1 MLMIENI
8 ICKIHRTNSK
18 ILIVVQIPF
27 HLLVLPDCRFLSSNY
42 ILLISTK
49 NPFSSTSKCF
59 KAEKASYL
67 YRRKKIQS
75 SRNFKILF
83 KKLSRYFIQKAYS
96 KSPSLT
102 NEETVGVIVVIRRR
116 TDFLLGSES
125 VCAVLVA
132 QKFFGRQAPPNRRCL
147 LSFIIQKYGNYK
159 LPLTCFNRHNT
170 SSLFA
175 TKPPNKN
182 FAEVLFNLS

>member
-96 KSPSLT
+96 ESPSLT
-102 NEETVGVIVVIRRR
+102 NEQTVGVVIIVNR
-116 TDFLLGSES
+116 TANRLLSSQS
-125 VCAVLVA
+125 VCAILV
-132 QKFFGRQAPPNRRCL
+132 GRHYTTLDCL
-147 LSFIIQKYGNYK
+147 RKLSAVPSEG
-159 LPLTCFNRHNT
+159 
-170 SSLFA
+170 
-175 TKPPNKN
+175 
-182 FAEVLFNLS
+182 V

>member
-18 ILIVVQIPF
+18 VLIVVQIPF

-96 KSPSLT
+96 GSPSLT
-102 NEETVGVIVVIRRR
+102 NEQTVGVIVVIRRR
-116 TDFLLGSES
+116 ADFLLSS
-125 VCAVLVA
+125 QTVRAVLVA
-132 QKFFGRQAPPNRRCL
+132 QKFFGRQAPPNRRY
-147 LSFIIQKYGNYK
+147 SPHYF
-159 LPLTCFNRHNT
+159 
-170 SSLFA
+170 
-175 TKPPNKN
+175 
-182 FAEVLFNLS
+182 

>member
-18 ILIVVQIPF
+18 ILIIVQIPF
-27 HLLVLPDCRFLSSNY
+27 HMLVLPDCRFLSSNY

-96 KSPSLT
+96 GSPSLT
-102 NEETVGVIVVIRRR
+102 NEQTVGVIVVIRRR
-116 TDFLLGSES
+116 AHFLLRSQTVRTILVGRRYAALDCLRKLS
-125 VCAVLVA
+125 AVPCEGVGAYFNGLCYYRL
-132 QKFFGRQAPPNRRCL
+132 KRRCL
-147 LSFIIQKYGNYK
+147 LKIKDLLEFICY
-159 LPLTCFNRHNT
+159 
-170 SSLFA
+170 
-175 TKPPNKN
+175 
-182 FAEVLFNLS
+182 

>member
-1 MLMIENI
+1 MVMIENI

-27 HLLVLPDCRFLSSNY
+27 HLRVLPDCRFLSSNY

-75 SRNFKILF
+75 SRNFKILL

-96 KSPSLT
+96 GSPSLT
-102 NEETVGVIVVIRRR
+102 NQKPVRTVLPTRKFFKEQAPLRK
-116 TDFLLGSES
+116 
-125 VCAVLVA
+125 AVLA
-132 QKFFGRQAPPNRRCL
+132 GKLNFISSFPPMLRAH
-147 LSFIIQKYGNYK
+147 G
-159 LPLTCFNRHNT
+159 
-170 SSLFA
+170 
-175 TKPPNKN
+175 
-182 FAEVLFNLS
+182 